1 MEEML
6 TAHDIKKL
14 WPDNPDFQL
23 AVLLSQE
30 LCGVAKMCAGCSNF
44 NKTMVTTPRDC
55 RLMDKAHDIVSKIKA
70 LAD

>member
-14 WPDNPDFQL
+14 WPDNPD
-23 AVLLSQE
+23 
-30 LCGVAKMCAGCSNF
+30 
-44 NKTMVTTPRDC
+44 
-55 RLMDKAHDIVSKIKA
+55 IVSKIKA